1 MKIPRTP
8 VCEVRIGDLCVVWE
22 WIGRIR
28 AIGRVGQKASS
39 SNTST
44 VGEVWRNFLKSRVVA
59 RYKGYTNRKVVTIHE
74 REVVESLFAIG
85 ATSEKE
91 LSKCDRSVALYIVS
105 AL

>member
-1 MKIPRTP
+1 M
-8 VCEVRIGDLCVVWE
+8 
-22 WIGRIR
+22 
-28 AIGRVGQKASS
+28 
-39 SNTST
+39 
-44 VGEVWRNFLKSRVVA
+44 KSRVVA

-91 LSKCDRSVALYIVS
+91 LSKCDRSVALYIFS